1 MWYVLHTITH
11 TPPQKATIMPDK
23 IRWGIISTANIGR
36 RALVPALHSAVNSE
50 LIAVCSRDLA
60 KARAFADEL
69 NIPRAYGSYDEMLA
83 DPDIDAVYNPLP
95 NDQHAYWS
103 VRAAEAGKHVLC
115 EKPLTADAAEAE
127 AMVAAFR
134 QHDRLL
140 AEAFMYRFHP
150 RTRRVRELVQSGA
163 IGTVQQMAAAFTFRL
178 RSDENIRLEGG
189 MAGGSIMDVGC
200 YAVGVMRFV
209 TGEEPVAVNAFA
221 HYNARE
227 ADELAVGTVV
237 FPSGAL
243 GHFDCGVR
251 AHSGQWYDI
260 RGSEGRIFVENAFV
274 APKDQALTIRYWH
287 GDEYEEIAFEPVDQ
301 YQLMAE
307 DFADAI
313 LNNRPPLYP
322 PEDGV
327 AAMRLMDSLR
337 ASAQANRGLMPPQPA
352 H

>member
-1 MWYVLHTITH
+1 
-11 TPPQKATIMPDK
+11 MPDK

-36 RALVPALHSAVNSE
+36 RALVPALHNATNGE
-50 LIAVCSRDLA
+50 LVAVCSRDLA

-69 NIPRAYGSYDEMLA
+69 NIPRAYGSYEEMLA

-95 NDQHAYWS
+95 NDQHATWS
-103 VRAAEAGKHVLC
+103 IRAAAAGKHVLC

-127 AMVAAFR
+127 EMVKAFKA
-134 QHDRLL
+134 HGRLL

-163 IGTVQQMAAAFTFRL
+163 IGAVQTMASAFTFRL
-178 RSDENIRLEGG
+178 RNEVNIRLEGD

-209 TGEEPVAVNAFA
+209 TGEEPVAVNAYA
-221 HYNARE
+221 HYNSRG
-227 ADELAVGTVV
+227 ADELATGTLV

-243 GHFDCGVR
+243 GHFDSGVR
-251 AHSGQWYDI
+251 AHGGQWYDI
-260 RGSEGRIFVENAFV
+260 RGSEGRIFVDNAFV
-274 APKDQALTIRYWH
+274 APKDQVTTLRFWH
-287 GDEYEEIAFEPVDQ
+287 GDQYEEIEFEPVDQ

-313 LNNRPPLYP
+313 LNDRPPLYP
-322 PEDGV
+322 PEDAV

-337 ASAQANRGLMPPQPA
+337 ASAQANQSVMPAQPPY
-352 H
+352 